1 MKVSSVGKTL
11 DDIVVL
17 SPLSSPLCSE
27 ELTLIQ
33 MVSVIH
39 LGLEIEMY
47 YQLLVLIFR
56 SSTRTLTAVMLHLLT
71 CPALSP
77 ATAVES
83 PLEIIRKEMK
93 TVGANIL
100 TFKGNTAQ
108 PPDGLL

>member
-1 MKVSSVGKTL
+1 MIYVL
-11 DDIVVL
+11 L
-17 SPLSSPLCSE
+17 SPLSSTLCSVE

-93 TVGANIL
+93 TVGENIL

-108 PPDGLL
+108 PPDGPLK

>member
-1 MKVSSVGKTL
+1 
-11 DDIVVL
+11 
-17 SPLSSPLCSE
+17 
-27 ELTLIQ
+27 

-93 TVGANIL
+93 TVGENIL

-108 PPDGLL
+108 PPDGPF